1 MAKPTLAT
9 VFTAQDF
16 MSPQIKKMTA
26 ILYKKIACIFYMIK
40 KETRY

>member
-16 MSPQIKKMTA
+16 MSPQIKKMQDSVSRMSDK
-26 ILYKKIACIFYMIK
+26 IQEVNKKAS
-40 KETRY
+40 